1 MSVNKRVNSGFTLVE
16 TIVSMLIISIAA
28 RAMASSL
35 GFAFARSSDG
45 LLESRVVYIAQ
56 GYLEE
61 IQARR
66 YDEVTP
72 VGGTPPCA
80 VLIPCSTPGPDAES
94 RENYDDIDDYN
105 GLVESPP
112 RDSLNQPLTEF
123 NGFSVAVDVAYASTD
138 QVAAWSLD
146 DTTDAKVVSVTVTT
160 PDGHSRVFVMVKGN
174 Y

>member
-1 MSVNKRVNSGFTLVE
+1 MNKRVNSGFTLVE

-28 RAMASSL
+28 LAMASSL

-45 LLESRVVYIAQ
+45 LLESKVVYIAQ

-94 RENYDDIDDYN
+94 RDR
-105 GLVESPP
+105 GCV
-112 RDSLNQPLTEF
+112 R
-123 NGFSVAVDVAYASTD
+123 
-138 QVAAWSLD
+138 
-146 DTTDAKVVSVTVTT
+146 
-160 PDGHSRVFVMVKGN
+160 
-174 Y
+174 